1 MNRFFLYLL
10 VSFFT
15 TVFSYGQKTIYGVVK
30 VENASAEGIHVTNL
44 LSEKAT
50 ITNEKGEFWLD
61 VKEDD
66 LLVFSAVH
74 LNYWRKSIS
83 ENDLKN
89 EKIEVTMSAKVSE
102 LEEVVLTD
110 YSRINAKDLGIINY
124 TPKSYTPAER
134 RLRTAT
140 TGLLDPLLNWM
151 SGRTKQLKK
160 DIGIEKKEFM
170 IIWLDDNF
178 EDTDFTDT
186 FKIPKE
192 YVDGFKFYVVEDIDL
207 AQAIQAKNKTR
218 VTFLLGEIAQEFL
231 NFLNNEEK

>member
-1 MNRFFLYLL
+1 MNKLFILFFI
-10 VSFFT
+10 VVASKGFAQT
-15 TVFSYGQKTIYGVVK
+15 AVQIQGVVS

-44 LSEKAT
+44 VSEKST
-50 ITNEKGEFWLD
+50 VTNEKGEFRLE

-83 ENDLKN
+83 ANDLKN
-89 EKIEVTMSAKVSE
+89 GKIEIIMIPKVSE
-102 LEEVVLTD
+102 LDEVEVTE
-110 YSRINAKDLGIINY
+110 YTKINAQDLGIINY
-124 TPKSYTPAER
+124 KPVSYTPAER
-134 RLRTAT
+134 RVRTAT
-140 TGLLDPLLNWM
+140 TGLLDPLLNWI
-151 SGRTKQLKK
+151 SGRTKRLKK

-178 EDTDFTDT
+178 EAAVFTDT

-192 YVDGFKFYVVEDIDL
+192 YAEGFKFYVVEDIDL

-218 VTFLLGEIAQEFL
+218 VTFLLGELAQDFL

>member
-1 MNRFFLYLL
+1 MNRFFLYLI
-10 VSFFT
+10 VSILT
-15 TVFSYGQKTIYGVVK
+15 TVCSYGQKTIYGVVK
-30 VENASAEGIHVTNL
+30 VENASAEGIHITNL
-44 LSEKAT
+44 VSEKAT
-50 ITNEKGEFWLD
+50 ITNEKGEFWLE
-61 VKEDD
+61 VNEDD

-83 ENDLKN
+83 ANDIKN
-89 EKIEVTMSAKVSE
+89 GKIEVVMTAKVSE
-102 LEEVVLTD
+102 LEEVVVTE
-110 YSRINAKDLGIINY
+110 YTKINAQDLGIINY
-124 TPKSYTPAER
+124 KPVSYTPAER

-140 TGLLDPLLNWM
+140 TGLLDPLLNWI
-151 SGRTKQLKK
+151 SGRTKRLKK
-160 DIGIEKKEFM
+160 DIGIEQKEFM
-170 IIWLDDNF
+170 MIWLDDNF
-178 EDTDFTDT
+178 EDVVFTDT

>member
-1 MNRFFLYLL
+1 MNRFFLYLIISIL
-10 VSFFT
+10 T
-15 TVFSYGQKTIYGVVK
+15 TVYSYGQKIIYGVVK

-44 LSEKAT
+44 VSEKAT
-50 ITNEKGEFWLD
+50 ITNEKGEFWLE

-66 LLVFSAVH
+66 LIVFSAVH

-83 ENDLKN
+83 STDIKN
-89 EKIEVTMSAKVSE
+89 GKIEIVMSAKVSE

-124 TPKSYTPAER
+124 TPKVYTPAER

-170 IIWLDDNF
+170 ISWLDDNF
-178 EDTDFTDT
+178 EDANFTDT

-207 AQAIQAKNKTR
+207 AQAIQAKNKSR
-218 VTFLLGEIAQEFL
+218 VTFLLGELAQDFL
-231 NFLNNEEK
+231 NFLNNEK

>member
-1 MNRFFLYLL
+1 MNRFFLYLI
-10 VSFFT
+10 VSILT
-15 TVFSYGQKTIYGVVK
+15 TVSIYGQKTIYGVVK
-30 VENASAEGIHVTNL
+30 VENASAEGIHITNL
-44 LSEKAT
+44 VSEKAT

-61 VKEDD
+61 AKEDD

-83 ENDLKN
+83 ANDIN
-89 EKIEVTMSAKVSE
+89 NGKIEVVMTAKVSE
-102 LEEVVLTD
+102 LEEVVVTE
-110 YSRINAKDLGIINY
+110 YTKINAQDLGIINY
-124 TPKSYTPAER
+124 KPVSYTPAER

-151 SGRTKQLKK
+151 SGRTKRLKK
-160 DIGIEKKEFM
+160 DIGIEQKEFM
-170 IIWLDDNF
+170 MSWLDDNF
-178 EDTDFTDT
+178 ENVVFTDT

-207 AQAIQAKNKTR
+207 AQAIQTKNKTR